1 MEEEEAEEEEEVMEA
16 GGAEVT
22 GVDLGVE
29 EVTDL
34 DVEEAMIIFEEEV
47 TAEEVEEEEELHFE
61 VAEVERRRKFS
72 REKNRILFDMS
83 HLIISQRHALITS
96 FTVLLAVFLHP
107 TRSWQRLKTP
117 FYQAKESI
125 SAR

>member
-1 MEEEEAEEEEEVMEA
+1 MVGETFKIVEEEEAEEEEEVMEA

-22 GVDLGVE
+22 GV
-29 EVTDL
+29 DL

-96 FTVLLAVFLHP
+96 FTVPLAVFLHP